1 MLTAL
6 EFINVEQLH
15 KKNFALLAF
24 HLSSAIP
31 DHILNRIGI
40 TVIIRLVVTSPGRAL
55 NYSATTFEAC
65 GPFGP
70 CSTVN

>member
-6 EFINVEQLH
+6 EFINVEQLY
-15 KKNFALLAF
+15 KKNSALLAF

-40 TVIIRLVVTSPGRAL
+40 TALRAHLL
-55 NYSATTFEAC
+55 NPLQSHKSA
-65 GPFGP
+65 PYL
-70 CSTVN
+70 